1 MNNLFMKASV
11 LEAVNTPFIFK
22 DVTKPIPQVNEVQV
36 KLYAAALNHRDIWIQ
51 KGQYA
56 GLKFPII
63 CGSDGCGV
71 ITGIG
76 EHADAKWLNQ
86 EVVINPS
93 INWGDNSRVQA
104 RDYTILGLPEN
115 GTFAQYVCVPEHL
128 VHQKPAHLTVQ
139 HAAAIPLAGLTAF
152 RVLFSRAKAIAGET
166 VLITGA
172 GGGVALF
179 ATQFAIAAG
188 CRVYVSS
195 SSDAKIEQAK
205 QLGATGGANY
215 KTADWNKTLAKESG
229 GFDVIID
236 GAGGEGFARLTD
248 LAKPGGRIGVYGATQ
263 GNWNSGIPA
272 RTFWKQLDILGSTM
286 GTPHEFVE
294 MLNFVSKQRIVPVID
309 SVFSL
314 DETETAARYMD
325 GGNQYG
331 KIVIDIE
338 S

>member
-1 MNNLFMKASV
+1 MKASV
-11 LEAVNTPFIFK
+11 LEAANTPFTFK
-22 DVTKPIPQVNEVQV
+22 DVVKPIPKTNEVQV
-36 KLYAAALNHRDIWIQ
+36 KLNAAALNHRDIWIQ

-76 EHADAKWLNQ
+76 EDADAGWLNR

-93 INWGDNSRVQA
+93 INWGDNPRVQA

-128 VHQKPAHLTVQ
+128 VHPKPAHLTAQ
-139 HAAAIPLAGLTAF
+139 HAAAIPLAGLTAY
-152 RVLFSRAKAIAGET
+152 RALFSRAKAVAGET
-166 VLITGA
+166 VLISGA

-195 SSDAKIEQAK
+195 GSDTKIERAK

-215 KTADWNKTLAKESG
+215 KTADWNKALAKESG

-236 GAGGEGFARLTD
+236 GAGGEGFAKLTD
-248 LAKPGGRIGVYGATQ
+248 LAKPGGRIAVYGATQ
-263 GNWNSGIPA
+263 GMWIPGIPA
-272 RTFWKQLDILGSTM
+272 RIFWKQLDILGSTM
-286 GTPHEFVE
+286 GTPDEFVE
-294 MLNFVSKQRIVPVID
+294 MLRFVSEQRIIPVID
-309 SVFSL
+309 SVYRL
-314 DETETAARYMD
+314 EETETAARYMD
-325 GGNQYG
+325 SGAQYG
-331 KIVIDIE
+331 KIMIDIE
-338 S
+338 SL